1 MRILIILLGLF
12 IFPLN
17 AQFVQ
22 VGDGSY
28 LGTFAGPM
36 RVSLNTRTYQS
47 KYAYIFPKSVL
58 GNMQNGDSITSLEF
72 MRTDG
77 DTLKQS
83 RMRMWLV
90 NTNRPDLGATG
101 VQFSQEIASA
111 TLVHD
116 DNPQKY
122 FGRDEK
128 FYRLPFSKP
137 YVYDS
142 LSGENLLL
150 LVFYEQKDT
159 FKAGVSFY
167 FEGSATVNGYGSQQT
182 QFSAGTWASDTL
194 NNITEY
200 HPTIIFNYPR
210 KDVDLLVRG
219 TYTLGKIP
227 LPLGNPDSVKS
238 YIRNV
243 GKKDVFAMKMYT
255 YTKGFNK
262 QKDSFYITLPSGNEK
277 FFEAPSL
284 LPSKVGLDTV
294 VVESSDKVVSN
305 NIAVSYRLGNENM
318 YSYRDVTLTPAPGG
332 IGFNGA
338 QGDFVARFQSNKS
351 KYINQ
356 ISVAFGASGRL
367 FRVGIWAYDS
377 LKARP
382 GKLIYQSDSLKSVS
396 GTYILDLKT
405 PVKVEGSFFVGVR
418 QLDLNNVAFGYQ
430 MEQPVRPQT
439 FFYASPL
446 GDTNWVDFHPNA
458 PYKFIIEPRLQADY
472 DYRAV
477 FAKLPKDTFDI
488 LSKDTVAPVVSVKN
502 VGALTSLDSVEITC
516 EIRGLNVLH
525 YKKTIKDTLSAGITR
540 QYTLPKEFVPKE
552 FGEHRL
558 LFYVKHKSDRIND
571 NDTFRSLFYV
581 GVTKDVQVKTVYSP
595 TSNSLY
601 IYKVDT
607 MQPLIEIINLGYDNT
622 PNFDAYCQIIKN
634 KKILYS
640 ARINQSLPRFQTK
653 LLVFPTY
660 KCEDTGKLT
669 VLLFTRMTGDRNPS
683 NDTQV
688 RYIIVYKKTD
698 FVADS
703 ILSPVLDQS
712 YTQGTT
718 HTFKARIVNDGV
730 LQLGKPRVVVKVF
743 GPTGSKIYE
752 DSTSRDIDGNSSIL
766 TTMPR
771 TLKTTAKGKYRVWL
785 GSNTTHDIYPENDS
799 LSGVFFVGYPVD
811 FYLDKVDLADTLTNT
826 STGYAFNFNAGNRGY
841 ENAQNKVEVR
851 CEISRKGTVWHSEDI
866 SVLLDTSSYKTFAF
880 LKKFRPLFTGEY
892 QLKAFVKHPNDV
904 LRGNDT
910 FTKKVWVLVGKD
922 ALVTD
927 VLNISESEIKYQPTR
942 LDTLKFTIQNQ
953 GVDNMTEVQIF
964 AKVFKKGQSIFENFK
979 TVDLNASEQKTVEFL
994 PALGNLDTAT
1004 YKIVAYTSS
1013 LDDQNI
1019 FNDSFIRIFYVRR
1032 TSDLR
1037 LIMLDSPSVNE
1048 QYKTNLPMRPRVL
1061 LMNTGQDST
1070 IRDIKMDLK
1079 IRVQGNITPVYESQL
1094 SLNELLPQQD
1104 ATVFAMQDFTPS
1116 QQGAYEFEVF
1126 AVNNMDLWPA
1136 NDTLRGNFNI
1146 SVNAISQLNN
1156 PIKYLVYPNPV
1167 RNGNLVLKTD
1177 VQLTDLIITD
1187 VLGRNLAF
1195 SVTGFDRFG
1204 GWDSAVDWNSQ
1215 MRNNDADNSNQS
1227 SISSKAIRLNQEMK
1241 IKIHSIEKSGVVYLK
1256 LISENGS
1263 VSVPLILEMN

>member
-36 RVSLNTRTYQS
+36 RTSGNNKTFQS
-47 KYAYIFPKSVL
+47 KYAYIYPKTVL
-58 GNMQNGDSITSLEF
+58 GNLRNGDTISSLEF
-72 MRTDG
+72 MRSDG
-77 DTLKQS
+77 DTLSRS
-83 RMRMWLV
+83 RMRIWLT
-90 NTNRPDLGATG
+90 NTSRSVLGATSI
-101 VQFSQEIASA
+101 QFSQETASA

-116 DNPQKY
+116 DNPQKHI
-122 FGRDEK
+122 GRDEK
-128 FYRLPFSKP
+128 FYRLPFIKP
-137 YVYDS
+137 FVYDS
-142 LSGENLLL
+142 LAGENLLL
-150 LVFYEQKDT
+150 LVFFEQKDT
-159 FKAGVSFY
+159 FKTGVSFY

-182 QFSAGTWASDTL
+182 HFSSGVWASDTL

-200 HPTIIFNYPR
+200 HPTTIFNFPR
-210 KDVDLLVRG
+210 KDIDILVRG

-227 LPLGNPDSVKS
+227 LPLGNPDSVKTFV
-238 YIRNV
+238 RNV
-243 GKKDVFAMKMYT
+243 GKKDVSALKMYT

-262 QKDSFYITLPSGNEK
+262 QKDSFYISLPAGKEK
-277 FFEAPSL
+277 FFEVPSL
-284 LPSKVGLDTV
+284 LPSQKGLDTV
-294 VVESSDKVVSN
+294 FVESSDKALGN
-305 NIAVSYRLGNENM
+305 NIAFSYRLGNENM

-367 FRVGIWAYDS
+367 FRVGIWSYDS

-477 FAKLPKDTFDI
+477 SAKLPKDTFDI
-488 LSKDTVAPVVSVKN
+488 LSKDTVAPIVSVKN
-502 VGALTSLDSVEITC
+502 VGALTSLDSIEITC

-525 YKKTIKDTLSAGITR
+525 YKKTLKDTLSAGLTR
-540 QYTLPKEFVPKE
+540 QYTLPKEFIPKE

-558 LFYVKHKSDRIND
+558 LFYVKHKSDKIND

-622 PNFDAYCQIIKN
+622 PSFDAYCQIIKN
-634 KKILYS
+634 KKVLYS
-640 ARINQSLPRFQTK
+640 SRISQSLPRFQTK

-703 ILSPVLDQS
+703 ILSPALNQS

-752 DSTSRDIDGNSSIL
+752 DSTSRDIDGNSSII

-785 GSNTTHDIYPENDS
+785 GSNTSHDIYPENDS
-799 LSGVFFVGYPVD
+799 LAGEFFVGYPVD
-811 FYLDKVDLADTLTNT
+811 FYLDKVSLADTLTNT
-826 STGYAFNFNAGNRGY
+826 SNGYSFGFNAGSRGY
-841 ENAQNKVEVR
+841 ESTQNKVDVR
-851 CEISRKGTVWHSEDI
+851 CEISRKGTIWHSEDI
-866 SVLLDTSSYKTFAF
+866 SITLDTSSYKTFAF
-880 LKKFRPLFTGEY
+880 LKKFKPLFTGEY
-892 QLKAFVKHPNDV
+892 ELKAFVKHPNDV
-904 LRGNDT
+904 LRANDT
-910 FTKKVWVLVGKD
+910 FTKKIWVLVGKD
-922 ALVTD
+922 ALITD
-927 VLNISESEIKYQPTR
+927 VQSIADSEIKYQPTR
-942 LDTLKFTIQNQ
+942 LDTLRLTVQNQ
-953 GVDNMTEVQIF
+953 GVDNMTKVQVF
-964 AKVFKKGQSIFENFK
+964 AKIFRKGQSIYENF
-979 TVDLNASEQKTVEFL
+979 TSVDLTSSEQKIVEFL
-994 PALGNLDTAT
+994 PSLGSLDTAT
-1004 YKIVAYTSS
+1004 YKIVTYTSS
-1013 LDDQNI
+1013 LEDQNI
-1019 FNDSFIRIFYVRR
+1019 FNDSLVRVFYVRR
-1032 TSDLR
+1032 ASDLR

-1048 QYKTNLPMRPRVL
+1048 QYKTSLSMRPRVL

-1070 IRDIKMDLK
+1070 IRNIKMDLK
-1079 IRVQGNITPVYESQL
+1079 IRLQGNSTPVYETQMT
-1094 SLNELLPQQD
+1094 LNELLPQQD
-1104 ATVFAMQDFTPS
+1104 ATVFAMQDFTPTV
-1116 QQGAYEFEVF
+1116 QGAYDFEVY
-1126 AVNNMDLWPA
+1126 AVNNSDLWPS
-1136 NDTLRGNFNI
+1136 NDTLKGSFNVT
-1146 SVNAISQLNN
+1146 VNAISDLKNVIN
-1156 PIKYLVYPNPV
+1156 YLVYPNPV
-1167 RNGNLVLKTD
+1167 KNGMLVLKAD
-1177 VQLTDLIITD
+1177 VQLSDVVITD

-1195 SVTGFDRFG
+1195 SVNGFDCFG
-1204 GWDSAVDWNSQ
+1204 GCEIGSDTKTPS
-1215 MRNNDADNSNQS
+1215 RNNDVINSNQS
-1227 SISSKAIRLNQEMK
+1227 SFWMKAIRPNHEMK

-1263 VSVPLILEMN
+1263 VTVPLILEMN

>member
-1 MRILIILLGLF
+1 MRIFIILIGLLV
-12 IFPLN
+12 FPLN

-36 RVSLNTRTYQS
+36 RVSLNTKTYQS
-47 KYAYIFPKSVL
+47 KYAYIFPKTVL
-58 GNMQNGDSITSLEF
+58 GNLQNGDSITSLEF

-77 DTLKQS
+77 DTLRQS

-90 NTNRPDLGATG
+90 NTNRSDLGATG
-101 VQFSQEIASA
+101 IRFSQETAAA

-128 FYRLPFSKP
+128 FYRLPFNKP

-142 LSGENLLL
+142 LAGENLLL
-150 LVFYEQKDT
+150 LVFFEQKDT

-182 QFSAGTWASDTL
+182 HFSAGLTASDTL

-238 YIRNV
+238 FVRNV

-255 YTKGFNK
+255 YTKGYNK
-262 QKDSFYITLPSGNEK
+262 QKDSFYITLPAGREK
-277 FFEAPSL
+277 FFEVPSL

-294 VVESSDKVVSN
+294 VVESSDQVVSN

-356 ISVAFGASGRL
+356 ISVAFGATGRL
-367 FRVGIWAYDS
+367 FRVGIWSYDS
-377 LKARP
+377 IKARP
-382 GKLIYQSDSLKSVS
+382 GKLIYQSDSLKSIS
-396 GTYILDLKT
+396 GTYILDLKS

-477 FAKLPKDTFDI
+477 LAKLPKDTFDI
-488 LSKDTVAPVVSVKN
+488 LNKDTIAPVVTVKN

-525 YKKTIKDTLSAGITR
+525 YKKTIKDTLSAGLTR

-558 LFYVKHKSDRIND
+558 LFYVKHLSDKIND

-581 GVTKDVQVKTVYSP
+581 GVLKDVQVKTVYSP
-595 TSNSLY
+595 TPNSLY

-607 MQPLIEIINLGYDNT
+607 LQPLIEIINLGYDNT
-622 PNFDAYCQIIKN
+622 PAFDAYCQIVKN
-634 KKILYS
+634 NKVLYS
-640 ARINQSLPRFQTK
+640 AKINQSLPRFQTK

-660 KCEDTGKLT
+660 QCVDTGKLK
-669 VLLFTRMTGDRNPS
+669 VLLFTRMTGDRNTT
-683 NDTQV
+683 NDTQI
-688 RYIIVYKKTD
+688 RYIIVYKKVD

-703 ILSPVLDQS
+703 ILSPVLNQS
-712 YTQGTT
+712 YAPGTS
-718 HTFKARIVNDGV
+718 HTFKAQIVNDGV
-730 LQLGKPRVVVKVF
+730 LQLGKPRVVMKVF
-743 GPTGSKIYE
+743 GPNNNKIYE
-752 DSTSRDIDGNSSIL
+752 DSTSRDIDGNSQII

-771 TLKTTAKGKYRVWL
+771 TLKTNAKGKYKVWL
-785 GSNTTHDIYPENDS
+785 GSNISHDIYPENDS
-799 LSGVFFVGYPVD
+799 LVGEFFVGYPVD
-811 FYLDKVDLADTLTNT
+811 FYLDKVDLADTLSNT
-826 STGYAFNFNAGNRGY
+826 GSGYSFNFNVGNRGF
-841 ENAQNKVEVR
+841 ENAQNKVDVR

-866 SVLLDTSSYKTFAF
+866 SIIADTSSYKSYAF
-880 LKKFRPLFTGEY
+880 LKKFKPLFTGEY
-892 QLKAFVKHPNDV
+892 ELKAFVKHPNDV
-904 LRGNDT
+904 TRSNDT

-922 ALVTD
+922 ALV
-927 VLNISESEIKYQPTR
+927 SEILEVKDGEIKYQPTV
-942 LDTLKFTIQNQ
+942 LDTLKLMVLNQ
-953 GVDNMTEVQIF
+953 GVAGMNNVQVF
-964 AKVFKKGQSIFENFK
+964 AKIFKKNQSIYETFT
-979 TVDLNASEQKTVEFL
+979 TVNLSSTEQKMITFL
-994 PALGNLDTAT
+994 PSLGSLDTSMYRVVT
-1004 YKIVAYTSS
+1004 YTSS

-1019 FNDSFIRIFYVRR
+1019 FNDSMSKVFYVRR
-1032 TSDLR
+1032 MSDLR
-1037 LIMLDSPSVNE
+1037 LIQLDSPSQNG
-1048 QYKTNLPMRPRVL
+1048 QYKSNFSMRPRVL
-1061 LMNTGQDST
+1061 LMNTGQDSA
-1070 IRDIKMDLK
+1070 IRNIQMNLQVW
-1079 IRVQGNITPVYESQL
+1079 IQGNVTPVYESQL
-1094 SLNELLPQQD
+1094 TLNELLPQQD
-1104 ATVFAMQDFTPS
+1104 ATVFAMQDFMPS
-1116 QQGAYEFEVF
+1116 QQGSYNYEIY
-1126 AVNNMDLWPA
+1126 AVNNSDLWPN
-1136 NDTLRGNFNI
+1136 NDTIKGNFQVT
-1146 SVNAISQLNN
+1146 VNAVNSLTKFPYQL
-1156 PIKYLVYPNPV
+1156 YPNPTSNQTFSV
-1167 RNGNLVLKTD
+1167 KTEFP
-1177 VQLTDLIITD
+1177 LSSMTISD
-1187 VLGRNLAF
+1187 VLGRSVDF
-1195 SVTGFDRFG
+1195 SVNGERVFG
-1204 GWDSAVDWNSQ
+1204 GWNSQ
-1215 MRNNDADNSNQS
+1215 LNTSIVNQNNANSVNNAFN
-1227 SISSKAIRLNQEMK
+1227 KEWK
-1241 IKIHSIEKSGVVYLK
+1241 IKIHGKENSGVVYLK

-1263 VSVPLILEMN
+1263 TTIPVLLETN

>member
-1 MRILIILLGLF
+1 MRFIIILLGLLV
-12 IFPLN
+12 FPLD

-28 LGTFAGPM
+28 LGTFAGPI
-36 RVSLNTRTYQS
+36 RVSLNTKTYQS

-58 GNMQNGDSITSLEF
+58 GNLQNGDSITSLEF

-77 DTLKQS
+77 DTLRQS

-90 NTNRPDLGATG
+90 NTSRSDLGATG
-101 VQFSQEIASA
+101 IRFSQETAAA

-116 DNPQKY
+116 DNPQKH

-128 FYRLPFSKP
+128 FYRLPFNKP
-137 YVYDS
+137 FVYDS
-142 LSGENLLL
+142 LAGENLLL
-150 LVFYEQKDT
+150 LVFFEQKDT

-182 QFSAGTWASDTL
+182 HFSAGLTASDTL

-238 YIRNV
+238 FVRNV

-262 QKDSFYITLPSGNEK
+262 QKDSFYITLPAGKEK
-277 FFEAPSL
+277 FFEVPSL

-294 VVESSDKVVSN
+294 VVESSDQVVSN

-356 ISVAFGASGRL
+356 ISVAFGATGRL

-377 LKARP
+377 IKARP
-382 GKLIYQSDSLKSVS
+382 GKLIYQSDSLKSIS
-396 GTYILDLKT
+396 GTYILDLKS

-477 FAKLPKDTFDI
+477 LAKLPKDTFDI
-488 LSKDTVAPVVSVKN
+488 LNKDTIAPIVTVKN
-502 VGALTSLDSVEITC
+502 VGALTSPDSVEITC

-525 YKKTIKDTLSAGITR
+525 YKKTIKDTLSAGLTR

-558 LFYVKHKSDRIND
+558 LFYVKHLSDKIND

-581 GVTKDVQVKTVYSP
+581 GVVKDVQVKTVYSP
-595 TSNSLY
+595 TPNSLY

-607 MQPLIEIINLGYDNT
+607 LQPLIEIINLGYDNT
-622 PNFDAYCQIIKN
+622 PAFDAYCQIVKN
-634 KKILYS
+634 NKVLYS
-640 ARINQSLPRFQTK
+640 AKINQSLPRFQTK

-660 KCEDTGKLT
+660 QCVDTGKLK
-669 VLLFTRMTGDRNPS
+669 VLLFTRMTGDRNTT

-688 RYIIVYKKTD
+688 RYIIVYKQID

-703 ILSPVLDQS
+703 ILSPVMNQS
-712 YTQGTT
+712 YSQGTT
-718 HTFKARIVNDGV
+718 HTFRAQIVNDGV
-730 LQLGKPRVVVKVF
+730 LQLGKPRVVMKVF
-743 GPTGSKIYE
+743 GPSGAKIYE
-752 DSTSRDIDGNSSIL
+752 DSTSRDIDGNSQII
-766 TTMPR
+766 TTMSR
-771 TLKTTAKGKYRVWL
+771 TLKTNAKGKYKVWL
-785 GSNTTHDIYPENDS
+785 GSNVSHDIYPENDS
-799 LSGVFFVGYPVD
+799 LIGEFFVGYPVD
-811 FYLDKVDLADTLTNT
+811 FYLDKVDLGDTLTNT
-826 STGYAFNFNAGNRGY
+826 GLGYSFNFNVGNRGF
-841 ENAQNKVEVR
+841 ENAQNKVDVR
-851 CEISRKGTVWHSEDI
+851 CEISRKGTIWHTEDI
-866 SVLLDTSSYKTFAF
+866 SISADTSSYKTYAF
-880 LKKFRPLFTGEY
+880 LKKFKPLFTGEY
-892 QLKAFVKHPNDV
+892 ELKAFVKHPNDV
-904 LRGNDT
+904 FRNNDT

-922 ALVTD
+922 ALVSD
-927 VLNISESEIKYQPTR
+927 IINVQDGEIKYQPIV
-942 LDTLKFTIQNQ
+942 LDTLELMVQNQ
-953 GVDNMTEVQIF
+953 GVADMNNVQVF
-964 AKVFKKGQSIFENFK
+964 AKIFKKNQSIYETF
-979 TVDLNASEQKTVEFL
+979 TTIDLKSNDQKRITFI
-994 PALGNLDTAT
+994 PNLGSLDTSIYRVVT
-1004 YKIVAYTSS
+1004 YTSS

-1019 FNDSFIRIFYVRR
+1019 FNDSMSRIFYVRR
-1032 TSDLR
+1032 LSDLR
-1037 LIMLDSPSVNE
+1037 LIQLDSPSVNG
-1048 QYKTNLPMRPRVL
+1048 QYKSNFSMRPRVL
-1061 LMNTGQDST
+1061 LMNTGQDSAVRN
-1070 IRDIKMDLK
+1070 IQMNLQIW
-1079 IRVQGNITPVYESQL
+1079 IQGNVTPVYQSQL

-1104 ATVFAMQDFTPS
+1104 ATVFAMEDFTPN
-1116 QQGAYEFEVF
+1116 QQGSYRFEIY
-1126 AVNNMDLWPA
+1126 AVNNSDLWPN
-1136 NDTLRGNFNI
+1136 NDTIKGTFDVVVN
-1146 SVNAISQLNN
+1146 SVNSMLKIPYQ
-1156 PIKYLVYPNPV
+1156 VYPNPTF
-1167 RNGNLVLKTD
+1167 NQTFFIKSQTPISSM
-1177 VQLTDLIITD
+1177 TISD
-1187 VLGRNLAF
+1187 VLGRSVDF
-1195 SVTGFDRFG
+1195 SVNGEQVFG
-1204 GWDSAVDWNSQ
+1204 GWNSQ
-1215 MRNNDADNSNQS
+1215 LRTKEDAQNNTNSLNNTF
-1227 SISSKAIRLNQEMK
+1227 NQEWN
-1241 IKIHSIEKSGVVYLK
+1241 IKIHGMENSGVVYLK

-1263 VSVPLILEMN
+1263 NTIPVLLESN

>member
-1 MRILIILLGLF
+1 MRILIILLGLLV
-12 IFPLN
+12 FPLN

-36 RVSLNTRTYQS
+36 RVSLNTKTYQS

-72 MRTDG
+72 MRSDG

-90 NTNRPDLGATG
+90 NTNRSDLGATG
-101 VQFSQEIASA
+101 VRFSQEIAAA

-122 FGRDEK
+122 IGRDEK
-128 FYRLPFSKP
+128 FYRLPLSKP

-238 YIRNV
+238 FVRNV

-262 QKDSFYITLPSGNEK
+262 QKDSFYITLAAGNEK
-277 FFEAPSL
+277 FFEVPSL

-294 VVESSDKVVSN
+294 VVESSDKVISN
-305 NIAVSYRLGNENM
+305 NVAVSYRLGNENM

-356 ISVAFGASGRL
+356 ISVAFGATGRL

-377 LKARP
+377 IKARP
-382 GKLIYQSDSLKSVS
+382 GKLIYQSDSLKSIS
-396 GTYILDLKT
+396 GTYILDLKS

-477 FAKLPKDTFDI
+477 LAQLPKDTFDI
-488 LSKDTVAPVVSVKN
+488 LNKDTIAPVVIVKN
-502 VGALTSLDSVEITC
+502 VGALTSPDSVEITC

-525 YKKTIKDTLSAGITR
+525 YKKTIKDTLSTGLSR
-540 QYTLPKEFVPKE
+540 QYTMPKEFVPKE

-558 LFYVKHKSDRIND
+558 LFYVKHLSDRIND
-571 NDTFRSLFYV
+571 NDTFSSLFYV
-581 GVTKDVQVKTVYSP
+581 GVVKDVQVKTVYSP
-595 TSNSLY
+595 TPNSLY

-607 MQPLIEIINLGYDNT
+607 LQPLIEIINLGYDNT
-622 PNFDAYCQIIKN
+622 PAFDAYCQIVKN
-634 KKILYS
+634 NKVLYS
-640 ARINQSLPRFQTK
+640 AKINQSLPRFQTK

-660 KCEDTGKLT
+660 QCVDTGKLK
-669 VLLFTRMTGDRNPS
+669 VLLFTKMSGDRNTS

-688 RYIIVYKKTD
+688 RYIIVYKQTD

-703 ILSPVLDQS
+703 ILSPGLNQS
-712 YTQGTT
+712 YAQGTT
-718 HTFKARIVNDGV
+718 HTFKAQIANDGV
-730 LQLGKPRVVVKVF
+730 LQLGKPRVVMKVF
-743 GPTGSKIYE
+743 GPNGNKIYE
-752 DSTSRDIDGNSSIL
+752 DSTSRDIDGNSQII

-771 TLKTTAKGKYRVWL
+771 TLKTNTKGKYTVWL
-785 GSNTTHDIYPENDS
+785 GSNVSHDIYPENDS
-799 LSGVFFVGYPVD
+799 LMGEFFVGYPVD

-826 STGYAFNFNAGNRGY
+826 GSGYSFNFNVGNRGF
-841 ENAQNKVEVR
+841 ENTQNKVDVR
-851 CEISRKGTVWHSEDI
+851 CEISRKGTIWHTEDI
-866 SVLLDTSSYKTFAF
+866 TITADTSSYKSYAF
-880 LKKFRPLFTGEY
+880 LKKFKPLFTGEY
-892 QLKAFVKHPNDV
+892 ELVAYVKHPNDV
-904 LRGNDT
+904 IRTNDT

-922 ALVTD
+922 ALV
-927 VLNISESEIKYQPTR
+927 SEILDIKDGEIKYQPSL
-942 LDTLKFTIQNQ
+942 LDTLKLVVQNQ
-953 GVDNMTEVQIF
+953 GVASMNNVQVV
-964 AKVFKKGQSIFENFK
+964 AKIFKKNQSVFESII
-979 TVDLNASEQKTVEFL
+979 TVDLNSTEQKIITFV
-994 PALGNLDTAT
+994 PSLGSLDTSM
-1004 YKIVAYTSS
+1004 YRIVSYTSS

-1019 FNDSFIRIFYVRR
+1019 FNDSMSKVFYVRR
-1032 TSDLR
+1032 MSDLR
-1037 LIMLDSPSVNE
+1037 LIQLDSPSLNG
-1048 QYKTNLPMRPRVL
+1048 QYKSNFPMRPRVL
-1061 LMNTGQDST
+1061 LMNTGQDSAVRN
-1070 IRDIKMDLK
+1070 ISMNLRIWIL
-1079 IRVQGNITPVYESQL
+1079 GNSTPVYQSQIL
-1094 SLNELLPQQD
+1094 LNELLPQQD
-1104 ATVFAMQDFTPS
+1104 ATVFAMEDFTPT
-1116 QQGAYEFEVF
+1116 QQGSYRFEIY
-1126 AVNNMDLWPA
+1126 AMNNSDLWPT
-1136 NDTLRGNFNI
+1136 NDTLNGTFEV
-1146 SVNAISQLNN
+1146 SVNSINSKNELPYQL
-1156 PIKYLVYPNPV
+1156 YPNPTS
-1167 RNGNLVLKTD
+1167 NQTFIIKT
-1177 VQLTDLIITD
+1177 QIPLTSMTVSD
-1187 VLGRNLAF
+1187 VLGRSVDF
-1195 SVTGFDRFG
+1195 SVNGEQVFG
-1204 GWDSAVDWNSQ
+1204 GWSEQLNTMLDSNNNLNSG
-1215 MRNNDADNSNQS
+1215 NNGFT
-1227 SISSKAIRLNQEMK
+1227 KVWK
-1241 IKIHSIEKSGVVYLK
+1241 IKIHGMENSGVVYLK
-1256 LISENGS
+1256 LISEIGS
-1263 VSVPLILEMN
+1263 TTIPVLLESN